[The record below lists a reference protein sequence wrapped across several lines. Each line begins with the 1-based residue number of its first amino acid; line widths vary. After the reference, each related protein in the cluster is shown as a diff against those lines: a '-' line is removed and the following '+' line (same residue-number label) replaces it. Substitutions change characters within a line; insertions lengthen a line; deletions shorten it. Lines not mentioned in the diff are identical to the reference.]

1 MQCMMKIYFFYFF
14 YICST
19 KLVSFFCFKVMK
31 NINEYKIYM
40 YTCVVAHLFW
50 VAGCCLA
57 DWVDFHFETHLHFGL
72 VYSLDEVP
80 HSLLFPPA
88 VSLDHP
94 HPHFHWLWAAP

>member
-1 MQCMMKIYFFYFF
+1 
-14 YICST
+14 
-19 KLVSFFCFKVMK
+19 
-31 NINEYKIYM
+31 M
-40 YTCVVAHLFW
+40 YTCVVTHLFW
-50 VAGCCLA
+50 VAGCCLV

-94 HPHFHWLWAAP
+94 YPHFHWLWAAP